1 MPVKS
6 FFIAVCVLLLSYQA
20 QSQLRLV
27 AIPGKETVEVGEVFQ
42 LQFVIEGA
50 KEVDEFMPPA
60 FRQLERTGSVIQSSG
75 WTWVNGSL
83 AEYVSY
89 TYQLRAR
96 TKGTIPVAS
105 AIAKIK
111 GKMLSSQPL
120 VIKVVE
126 RSVNPSAVI
135 KEEQPDFFL
144 APGEDPQEKIK
155 KNLFVKVILDK
166 QTCFVGEPVIAT
178 FKLYTRLE
186 SESKIIKRPSF
197 NGFSVADLAEPENG
211 MFQKELVNGKMY
223 SCYLLRKVML
233 FPLQSGELEIEQVEI
248 QNRVRLIKP
257 DESSKGKN
265 WLQDLVEK
273 MKNAELTQSNVLE
286 ESYTAVSPA
295 IKITVKEL
303 PEETKPQGYNGAVG
317 DFLIGATLQ
326 QSTFNANETGILK
339 LRISGYGNLTMLT
352 LPVVQWP
359 SGIEVFEAKSNEEID
374 KNSNLLQGA
383 KLFEIPFSAKEGHYK
398 IPPVEFSFFDPEANQ
413 YKTIY
418 TDSLELDVKKAPLQ
432 ARLKQ
437 ENVSASTEKVVVPD
451 LYYWAG
457 GSVALLLLLFV
468 FFMRRRK
475 AIVQQ
480 PMVPVQEVE
489 QPVDADRREV
499 DDFLFRCRRLK
510 DATNKKQFV
519 QALLDGVNE
528 YFTDRLNTGH
538 QQAVIVSILES
549 KQLIAVATQYR
560 RLVHHCELILFSP
573 VEMNMD
579 AAQLLQEAERLLQ
592 EAEKELVTLR

>member
-1 MPVKS
+1 MFVG
-6 FFIAVCVLLLSYQA
+6 LLLSHQL
-20 QSQLRLV
+20 QSQTRLT

-42 LQFVIEGA
+42 LQFVVEGA

-60 FRQLERTGSVIQSSG
+60 FRQFERTGSVIQSSG

-89 TYQLRAR
+89 TYQLKAR
-96 TKGTIPVAS
+96 TKGKIPVAS
-105 AIAKIK
+105 AIAKVK

-120 VIKVVE
+120 VIRVVQ
-126 RSVNPSAVI
+126 RSATASSLM

-166 QTCFVGEPVIAT
+166 QSCFVGEPVIAT

-186 SESKIIKRPSF
+186 SESKILKRPSF
-197 NGFSVADLAEPENG
+197 NGFSVTDLAEPENG
-211 MFQKELVNGKMY
+211 MFQKEEMNGKIY
-223 SCYLLRKVML
+223 SSYLLRKVML
-233 FPLQSGELEIEQVEI
+233 FPLQSGELSIEPVEI

-257 DESSKGKN
+257 DEFSKGKN

-286 ESYTAVSPA
+286 ETYTAVSPE
-295 IKITVKEL
+295 IKITVREL

-326 QSTFNANETGILK
+326 QASFTANETGILK

-359 SGIEVFEAKSNEEID
+359 NGIEVFEAKSNEEID

-432 ARLKQ
+432 TRLKQ
-437 ENVSASTEKVVVPD
+437 ENLSVLKEKPFASS
-451 LYYWAG
+451 LYYWVSAG
-457 GSVALLLLLFV
+457 VLLLLSTVV
-468 FFMRRRK
+468 FFSLRKRK
-475 AIVQQ
+475 AAVQQ
-480 PMVPVQEVE
+480 PIVPVQVME
-489 QPVDADRREV
+489 QTVDADRREV
-499 DDFLFRCRRLK
+499 DDFLFRSRRLK
-510 DATNKKQFV
+510 DAGTKKQFV

-528 YFTDRLNTGH
+528 YFSDRLNIGH
-538 QQAVIVSILES
+538 QQTQIVSILES
-549 KQLIAVATQYR
+549 KQLVAVATQYR
-560 RLVHHCELILFSP
+560 QLVHHCELILFSP
-573 VEMNMD
+573 VEMNIAAD
-579 AAQLLQEAERLLQ
+579 ALLQEAERLLH
-592 EAEKELVTLR
+592 EAEKELA